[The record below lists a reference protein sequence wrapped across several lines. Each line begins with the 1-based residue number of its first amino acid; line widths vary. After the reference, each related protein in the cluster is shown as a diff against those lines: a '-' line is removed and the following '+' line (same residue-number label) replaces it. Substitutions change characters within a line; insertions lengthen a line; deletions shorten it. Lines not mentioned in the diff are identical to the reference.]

1 MRRLIPCFL
10 LLLSLAYTSIIASA
24 NITGDTI
31 VGYWMDASKET
42 KIRVYK
48 VKDKYYA
55 RVLWVENESHPG
67 KPLPPDEQK
76 WINMVVMRDF
86 VWKGHE
92 WSDGYI
98 YQPKTDKTY
107 TAFITPV
114 NANTLKVTGYVMFRF
129 LSESAEFHRVAN

>member
-1 MRRLIPCFL
+1 MRRFLPIFL
-10 LLLSLAYTSIIASA
+10 LLIAISYSVIIAAA
-24 NITGDTI
+24 NVGADTI
-31 VGYWMDASKET
+31 VGVWMDASKET

-67 KPLPPDEQK
+67 KPLPPEEQI

-86 VWKGHE
+86 VWKGNE
-92 WSDGYI
+92 WSEGYI

-107 TAFITPV
+107 TAFVTPI
-114 NANTLKVTGYVMFRF
+114 NANHLRVTGYVMFRF

>member
-1 MRRLIPCFL
+1 MRRFLPVL
-10 LLLSLAYTSIIASA
+10 LLMISIGYTSIIASA
-24 NITGDTI
+24 NVAADSI

-67 KPLPPDEQK
+67 KPLPPDEQV

-107 TAFITPV
+107 TAFITPI
-114 NANTLKVTGYVMFRF
+114 NANKLKVTGYVMFRF